1 MTKNIPV
8 IKTNDPSK
16 TKLPVNL
23 AIAQTFIQIYQH
35 TNNIDHSYKSAMNHC
50 MTKDNDII
58 RLNCVN
64 QVIKEHKDLL
74 QSLSKKETKEENIKT
89 IKNAITKRNFIN
101 IPKKESGTKDK
112 IFKKIQQQS
121 DKKPKKSSNVGK
133 YLESKNIANQEKFVK
148 DNYNFEDSNNN
159 LPKLKDPEKAKQ
171 LQDAKNNI
179 NQNNINQNNKSNN
192 NCNFIII
199 LIILTLIIF
208 GLIIYFVF
216 LEKKNT
222 DIISSI

>member
-8 IKTNDPSK
+8 IQKNDPIK

-23 AIAQTFIQIYQH
+23 ATAQTFIQIYQH

-74 QSLSKKETKEENIKT
+74 QSLSKKETKEEIKT

-101 IPKKESGTKDK
+101 KPKKELGVKNK
-112 IFKKIQQQS
+112 IFKPLPKI
-121 DKKPKKSSNVGK
+121 DKNAKRSSNEGK
-133 YLESKNIANQEKFVK
+133 YLDSENITNQEKFVK

-179 NQNNINQNNKSNN
+179 NQNNNSNN

-199 LIILTLIIF
+199 LTILTITIF
-208 GLIIYFVF
+208 GLVLYFIF
-216 LEKKNT
+216 SEKKNT
-222 DIISSI
+222 ETISAI